1 MNGNDIIRIVLIAG
15 SYYLFSNEF
24 YRFSAEIK
32 EREVPYGL
40 RFACFAC
47 IYAWFMIASIL
58 ELPLVINWLV
68 FLILL
73 GLEVRLV
80 FAFDSMV
87 SCALSMFCAIM
98 GLAVN
103 VFLRSLTAIILK
115 VPLNFFDETISP
127 LKPYPIFGGFMFMA
141 LLLYIL
147 RRIHFSR
154 QLEQMLY
161 YRKSLVFYTWTE
173 VAIYLFLIIQLLAFS
188 QTGNEMGIKTWG
200 IKSAVFSGVTLIIA
214 IVYSLRVAS
223 LHYYMQRQHEVRDQ
237 LIQEKEDVNKLWEL
251 AYTDMLTGCSNRQL
265 LDKRLEEYAGY
276 GSNITLAFIDVNGLK
291 RINDQYG
298 HLEGDAYLISI
309 ARILKEKADGLNIDL
324 FRYGGDEF
332 VLMSNTVSQQ
342 DLTKILMEVDEY
354 LKKGEAPY
362 SRSISYGVVHGD
374 CTDYQKLIV
383 AADDIMYRYKLKH
396 YEDMARS

>member
-32 EREVPYGL
+32 ECEVPYGL

-147 RRIHFSR
+147 RRIHFSS

-342 DLTKILMEVDEY
+342 DLTKLLMEVDEY

>member
-1 MNGNDIIRIVLIAG
+1 MNGNDIIQIVLIAG
-15 SYYLFSNEF
+15 SYYLFSDEF
-24 YRFSAEIK
+24 FRFSAEIK
-32 EREVPYGL
+32 GHAVPYGL

-58 ELPLVINWLV
+58 ELPLVVNWLV
-68 FLILL
+68 FLILQ
-73 GLEVRLV
+73 GVEVHLV
-80 FAFDSMV
+80 FSFDIVV
-87 SCALSMFCAIM
+87 SSALSMFCAIM

-115 VPLNFFDETISP
+115 VPLSFFDETMSP
-127 LKPYPIFGGFMFMA
+127 LKTYPIFGGFMFMA

-147 RRIHFSR
+147 RRIHFSK
-154 QLEQMLY
+154 QLEQMLR

-173 VAIYLFLIIQLLAFS
+173 VVIYLFLIIQLLAFS

-200 IKSAVFSGVTLIIA
+200 IKSAVFSGVILVIA

-223 LHYYMQRQHEVRDQ
+223 LHYYMQKQHEVRDQ

-276 GSNITLAFIDVNGLK
+276 GGSITLAFIDVNGLK
-291 RINDQYG
+291 IINDQYG
-298 HLEGDAYLISI
+298 HLEGDAYLVGMV
-309 ARILKEKADGLNIDL
+309 RILKERADGLNIDL

-332 VLMSNTVSQQ
+332 VMMSNTMGTQ
-342 DLTKILMEVDEY
+342 DLTKLLREVNEY
-354 LKKGEAPY
+354 LKTEETSYP
-362 SRSISYGVVHGD
+362 RSISYGVVHGD

-383 AADDIMYRYKLKH
+383 NADDIMYRYKLKH
-396 YEDMARS
+396 YEDLARS

>member
-1 MNGNDIIRIVLIAG
+1 MNGSDIIQIVLIAG

-24 YRFSAEIK
+24 FQFSAEIK
-32 EREVPYGL
+32 EQKVPYGI
-40 RFACFAC
+40 RFACFMC

-58 ELPLVINWLV
+58 ELPLVVNWLV
-68 FLILL
+68 FLLLL
-73 GLEVRLV
+73 GLEVRIV
-80 FAFDSMV
+80 FSFDTMV
-87 SCALSMFCAIM
+87 SCALSMFCTIM

-103 VFLRSLTAIILK
+103 VFLRSLTAIIVK
-115 VPLNFFDETISP
+115 VPLSYFDETLSYF
-127 LKPYPIFGGFMFMA
+127 KPYPIFGGFMFMA
-141 LLLYIL
+141 ILLHIM
-147 RRIHFSR
+147 RRTHFSG
-154 QLEQMLY
+154 QLEQMLH

-173 VAIYLFLIIQLLAFS
+173 VSIYLFLIIQLLAFS

-200 IKSAVFSGVTLIIA
+200 MKSAVFSGVVLMIA

-223 LHYYMQRQHEVRDQ
+223 LHYYMQKQHEVRDQ

-298 HLEGDAYLISI
+298 HLEGDACLISVV
-309 ARILKEKADGLNIDL
+309 RILKERADGLNIDL

-332 VLMSNTVSQQ
+332 VMMSNTLSQQ
-342 DLTKILMEVDEY
+342 DLTKLLMEVDEY
-354 LKKGEAPY
+354 MKTEEGPY
-362 SRSISYGVVHGD
+362 SKSISYGVVHGD
-374 CTDYQKLIV
+374 CTEYQKLIV
-383 AADDIMYRYKLKH
+383 DADDIMYRYKLKH

>member
-1 MNGNDIIRIVLIAG
+1 MNGNDIIQIVLIAG

-32 EREVPYGL
+32 ECEVPYGL

-58 ELPLVINWLV
+58 ELPLVVNWLV

-98 GLAVN
+98 GLAAN

-173 VAIYLFLIIQLLAFS
+173 VVIYLFLIIQLLAFS

-214 IVYSLRVAS
+214 IFYSLRVAS

-354 LKKGEAPY
+354 LKKEETPY

-396 YEDMARS
+396 YENMARS